1 MSIADEIRWRVRD
14 GRLHPLVPMAPGSAA
29 RRAMY
34 VSEDIKSLL
43 ATTHADLEMED
54 RMGILQAD
62 LELFAEGQPVDP
74 KYLFRLYPAADCVWE
89 IRSVRPEPSIRVLG
103 LFADQDVFIATN
115 LALRENLGGWQSREW
130 KNVKRLARARWTQLF
145 HTYQPMTSANIH
157 DLVTGAVNGKYFKK

>member
-1 MSIADEIRWRVRD
+1 MSIADEIVWRV
-14 GRLHPLVPMAPGSAA
+14 GENRLFTLIPRAAGSAP

-34 VSEDIKSLL
+34 VSEEIMSLL
-43 ATTHADLEMED
+43 ATTHADPEMEE

-62 LELFAEGQPVDP
+62 LELFADGQPIDP
-74 KYLFRLYPAADCVWE
+74 KYLFRLYPAADSVWE

-103 LFADQDVFIATN
+103 LFAAKNVFIATN

-130 KNVKRLARARWTQLF
+130 KDVKRKARARWNQLF
-145 HTYQPMTSANIH
+145 HTYPPMTTGNIH